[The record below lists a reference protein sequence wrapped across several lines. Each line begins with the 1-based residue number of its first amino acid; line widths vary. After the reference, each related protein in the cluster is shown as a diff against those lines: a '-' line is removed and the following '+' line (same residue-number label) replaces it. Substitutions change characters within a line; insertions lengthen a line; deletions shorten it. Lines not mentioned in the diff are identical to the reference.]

1 MSKEQFNQNGNYYP
15 PDWIKE
21 QLSNYSF
28 KFFNDT
34 CDYIDNRIRIE
45 IAEWKLGIHNP
56 DSLIDYV
63 DFENNPHYKGWS
75 YYDIIYKGE
84 LYRKALI
91 RPGKSNITK
100 AFIEQDIKN
109 TINQLSNIK
118 V

>member
-1 MSKEQFNQNGNYYP
+1 MSKERFNQNGNYYP

-34 CDYIDNRIRIE
+34 YDYIDNKRRIE
-45 IAEWKLGIHNP
+45 IIEWKLGIHNP
-56 DSLIDYV
+56 DSDIDYV
-63 DFENNPHYKGWS
+63 DFLDNPHYKGWKF
-75 YYDIIYKGE
+75 YDIVYKGE

-91 RPGKSNITK
+91 RTGKTNITK
-100 AFIEQDIKN
+100 AVIERDIKN
-109 TINQLSNIK
+109 RINQFSNIK